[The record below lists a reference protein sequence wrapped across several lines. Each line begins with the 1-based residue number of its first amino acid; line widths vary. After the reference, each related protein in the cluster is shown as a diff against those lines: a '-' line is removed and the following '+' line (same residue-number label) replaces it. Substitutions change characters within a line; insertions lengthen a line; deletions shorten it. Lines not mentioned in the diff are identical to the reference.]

1 MQRSNLSIVDALEH
15 LIGMQSQAPNPPY
28 ISLWTRLDRFMHDSL
43 SQLLLNRGAVRIA
56 LMRSTI
62 FLVTKHDCM
71 ALRPLLQ
78 PVLDRGLKA
87 NFGRRLM
94 DVDHNALAKVSRD
107 LVESQPRTLN
117 DLGKLLKEKW
127 IDSDPVLSLQ
137 LHAP

>member
-1 MQRSNLSIVDALEH
+1 
-15 LIGMQSQAPNPPY
+15 
-28 ISLWTRLDRFMHDSL
+28 MHDSL
-43 SQLLLNRGAVRIA
+43 SQLLLNRGAVRNA